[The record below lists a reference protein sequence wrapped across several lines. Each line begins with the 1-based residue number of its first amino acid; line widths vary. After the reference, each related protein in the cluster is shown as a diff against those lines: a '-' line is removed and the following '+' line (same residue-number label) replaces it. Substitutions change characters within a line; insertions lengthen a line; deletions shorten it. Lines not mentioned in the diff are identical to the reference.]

1 MKQWKTIVV
10 TAVMVLLVV
19 ILVVLSV
26 KALEPQSTRDMK
38 GRIKQFKV
46 ELEQQE
52 LITKILQLRYE
63 AAVIR
68 AKFAPVQ
75 PEPAPQ
81 PALPP
86 QIKE

>member
-1 MKQWKTIVV
+1 MKQWKTVLV
-10 TAVMVLLVV
+10 TAVIALFVVVFALLSYKAFESQEKRDIIGRTKQLKLVL
-19 ILVVLSV
+19 
-26 KALEPQSTRDMK
+26 E
-38 GRIKQFKV
+38 
-46 ELEQQE
+46 EQE

-68 AKFAPVQ
+68 SKFAPAQ